1 MSEILAKAKVC
12 FDIIEATMDVD
23 PYEAFEWWLA
33 RNGFQDILDSPPE
46 QVNLE
51 RLEEAIL
58 QYGQSDNT

>member
-23 PYEAFEWWLA
+23 PYEAFEWWLG

-51 RLEEAIL
+51 RLEEAIEK
-58 QYGQSDNT
+58 YGQSDNT